1 MYLAINANR
10 PIKGS
15 IKTVK
20 PIDTATVNM
29 FLCMAKILS
38 GNAYNCKE
46 KYKHIFTKEFNFIV
60 PVYDAPIKRNSPNIQ

>member
-10 PIKGS
+10 PIKSS

-20 PIDTATVNM
+20 LIDTATVNM
-29 FLCMAKILS
+29 SLCMAKISRGMYLF
-38 GNAYNCKE
+38 CKE
-46 KYKHIFTKEFNFIV
+46 KYKHIFIKEFNFIV